1 MTTTKQFAVFD
12 RLPPGVNATVDEWVL
27 KHETQEML
35 GLISRFVESQL
46 VAPLPPLQSV
56 AVYYDVYWDE
66 PFTIAVHCQSPEMP
80 VAETLQ
86 WIRILAQREGEFKAS
101 LPSWERDLMTHRIQA
116 DYDSDPPRIIDREP
130 TWFQVAKYWPELSN

>member
-1 MTTTKQFAVFD
+1 MTTTKQFAAFD

-27 KHETQEML
+27 KHETPEML

-46 VAPLPPLQSV
+46 AAPLPPLQSV
-56 AVYYDVYWDE
+56 AVYYDVYRDE
-66 PFTIAVHCQSPEMP
+66 PFTIAVHCQSPEMS
-80 VAETLQ
+80 VEETLQ

-116 DYDSDPPRIIDREP
+116 DYDSGPPRIIGREP